1 MKKEIIA
8 TDRNNEEGELPG
20 ESEVDLKARILAYT
34 QNMSTNKYCV
44 VYCTVC
50 ETINT
55 LSTEY
60 SPAHQ
65 YFNTACAM
73 INTLNTKQ
81 LASDKN
87 RIQDGS
93 FAPIS
98 RKIIHLKYRV
108 DTVQFVF
115 DKCS

>member
-20 ESEVDLKARILAYT
+20 ESEVNLKARILACT

-65 YFNTACAM
+65 YFNTACV
-73 INTLNTKQ
+73 IIDTLNTKQ
-81 LASDKN
+81 PATDKTCRHTSWVN
-87 RIQDGS
+87 CILMQVMS
-93 FAPIS
+93 PS
-98 RKIIHLKYRV
+98 P
-108 DTVQFVF
+108 Q
-115 DKCS
+115 KCF